1 MKNRKLLPLSFG
13 ISLIYVLL
21 GTMVVLVSF
30 PKFQTFGFSHEHPLW
45 LPLVIFTL
53 PVNILLFGLAMVDLS
68 FSSIF
73 ILQIIVFLICWGVI
87 HLMIKTLLS
96 TRKKKKQNLNALYSL
111 LLLKNMK
118 ISRKLQIFIRVASW

>member
-1 MKNRKLLPLSFG
+1 MKNRKLLLLSFS
-13 ISLIYVLL
+13 ISLVYVLL

-30 PKFQTFGFSHEHPLW
+30 PKFQTFGFNHEHPLW

-73 ILQIIVFLICWGVI
+73 ILQTIVFLIYWGII
-87 HLMIKTLLS
+87 HIMIKILLNKRNK
-96 TRKKKKQNLNALYSL
+96 T
-111 LLLKNMK
+111 
-118 ISRKLQIFIRVASW
+118 

>member
-1 MKNRKLLPLSFG
+1 MKNRKLLLLSFG

-30 PKFQTFGFSHEHPLW
+30 PKFQTFGFNHEHPLW

-73 ILQIIVFLICWGVI
+73 ILQTIVFLICWGII

-96 TRKKKKQNLNALYSL
+96 ARKKRNKT
-111 LLLKNMK
+111 
-118 ISRKLQIFIRVASW
+118 

>member
-1 MKNRKLLPLSFG
+1 MKNRKLLLLSFG

-30 PKFQTFGFSHEHPLW
+30 PKFQTFGFSHEHPIW

-73 ILQIIVFLICWGVI
+73 ILQTIVFLICWGVI
-87 HLMIKTLLS
+87 HLIIKILLS
-96 TRKKKKQNLNALYSL
+96 ARKKRNKT
-111 LLLKNMK
+111 
-118 ISRKLQIFIRVASW
+118 

>member
-1 MKNRKLLPLSFG
+1 MKNKKLLLLSFS

-21 GTMVVLVSF
+21 GTIVVLVSL

-73 ILQIIVFLICWGVI
+73 ILQTIVFLICWGII
-87 HLMIKTLLS
+87 HLMIKILL
-96 TRKKKKQNLNALYSL
+96 N
-111 LLLKNMK
+111 
-118 ISRKLQIFIRVASW
+118 IRNKRNKT

>member
-1 MKNRKLLPLSFG
+1 MKNKKLLLLSFS
-13 ISLIYVLL
+13 ISLVYVLL

-45 LPLVIFTL
+45 LPLVI

-73 ILQIIVFLICWGVI
+73 ILQTIVFLIYWGII
-87 HLMIKTLLS
+87 HLMIKILLS
-96 TRKKKKQNLNALYSL
+96 IRKKRNKT
-111 LLLKNMK
+111 
-118 ISRKLQIFIRVASW
+118 

>member
-1 MKNRKLLPLSFG
+1 MKNKKLLLLSFS
-13 ISLIYVLL
+13 ISLVYVPL

-45 LPLVIFTL
+45 MPLVIFTL

-73 ILQIIVFLICWGVI
+73 ILQTIVFLVCWGII
-87 HLMIKTLLS
+87 HLMIRILLS
-96 TRKKKKQNLNALYSL
+96 VRNKT
-111 LLLKNMK
+111 
-118 ISRKLQIFIRVASW
+118 

>member
-1 MKNRKLLPLSFG
+1 MKNRKLLLLSFS
-13 ISLIYVLL
+13 ICLVYVLL

-68 FSSIF
+68 FSLIF
-73 ILQIIVFLICWGVI
+73 ILQTIVFLICWRI
-87 HLMIKTLLS
+87 IRLIIKILL
-96 TRKKKKQNLNALYSL
+96 N
-111 LLLKNMK
+111 
-118 ISRKLQIFIRVASW
+118 IRNKT

>member
-1 MKNRKLLPLSFG
+1 MKNRKLLLLSFS
-13 ISLIYVLL
+13 ISLVYVLL

-53 PVNILLFGLAMVDLS
+53 SVNILLFGLAMVDLS

-73 ILQIIVFLICWGVI
+73 ILQTIVSLICWGAI

-96 TRKKKKQNLNALYSL
+96 AREKRNKT
-111 LLLKNMK
+111 
-118 ISRKLQIFIRVASW
+118 

>member
-1 MKNRKLLPLSFG
+1 MKNRKLLLLSFG

-21 GTMVVLVSF
+21 GTIVVLVSL

-73 ILQIIVFLICWGVI
+73 ILQTIVLLICWGVI
-87 HLMIKTLLS
+87 HLMIKILLNKRNK
-96 TRKKKKQNLNALYSL
+96 T
-111 LLLKNMK
+111 
-118 ISRKLQIFIRVASW
+118 

>member
-1 MKNRKLLPLSFG
+1 MKNRKLLLLSFS
-13 ISLIYVLL
+13 ISLVYVLL

-68 FSSIF
+68 FSSI
-73 ILQIIVFLICWGVI
+73 
-87 HLMIKTLLS
+87 
-96 TRKKKKQNLNALYSL
+96 LYYKPL
-111 LLLKNMK
+111 Y
-118 ISRKLQIFIRVASW
+118 F

>member
-1 MKNRKLLPLSFG
+1 MKNRKLLLLSFG

-30 PKFQTFGFSHEHPLW
+30 PKFQPFGFSHEHPLW

-73 ILQIIVFLICWGVI
+73 ILQTTVFLICWGVI
-87 HLMIKTLLS
+87 HLMIKILL
-96 TRKKKKQNLNALYSL
+96 N
-111 LLLKNMK
+111 
-118 ISRKLQIFIRVASW
+118 IRNKT

>member
-1 MKNRKLLPLSFG
+1 MKNKKLLLLSFG

-21 GTMVVLVSF
+21 GTMVMLVSF

-45 LPLVIFTL
+45 LDLVIFTL

-73 ILQIIVFLICWGVI
+73 ILQTIVFLICWRII
-87 HLMIKTLLS
+87 HLIIKTLLS
-96 TRKKKKQNLNALYSL
+96 ARKNKT
-111 LLLKNMK
+111 
-118 ISRKLQIFIRVASW
+118 

>member
-1 MKNRKLLPLSFG
+1 MKNRKLLLLSFS
-13 ISLIYVLL
+13 ISLVYVLL

-30 PKFQTFGFSHEHPLW
+30 PKFQTFGFSHEQPLW

-73 ILQIIVFLICWGVI
+73 ILQTIVFLIYWGII
-87 HLMIKTLLS
+87 HLMIKILLS
-96 TRKKKKQNLNALYSL
+96 ARKKRNKT
-111 LLLKNMK
+111 
-118 ISRKLQIFIRVASW
+118 